1 MPSMFPRILT
11 RIRERTRT
19 GKYVMTIHAEEE
31 MNFDNFSIFDVES
44 AILNGTTIERQ
55 TDAETGELRHMCT
68 SIGMIM
74 RQSFD

>member
-1 MPSMFPRILT
+1 
-11 RIRERTRT
+11 
-19 GKYVMTIHAEEE
+19 MTIHAEEE